1 MMWKV
6 ACGVSVR
13 RFSALRKI
21 LPWILVS
28 MSVQAENEQKL
39 V

>member
-6 ACGVSVR
+6 TCGARVR
-13 RFSALRKI
+13 SFSALRKI

-28 MSVQAENEQKL
+28 MSVQAENE
-39 V
+39 